1 SIQPSA
7 HIAAI
12 NSDAAL
18 LIEQQKSLYA
28 FHNAANAVVEHA
40 TIFRA
45 VNRTTMPNMVESSSW
60 IVVHQMYVRSGAF
73 IFIGLIQDTCIK
85 PWTHHPPSPF
95 KIDTA
100 FQSFLGWAR
109 LVIGA

>member
-1 SIQPSA
+1 
-7 HIAAI
+7 
-12 NSDAAL
+12 
-18 LIEQQKSLYA
+18 
-28 FHNAANAVVEHA
+28 A

-85 PWTHHPPSPF
+85 PWTHHPPSPS
-95 KIDTA
+95 KVDTA

-109 LVIGA
+109 LVIGYNIMLAKGIVFGQPSGNTLEG